1 MEIWILVLVTTL
13 GPNKLL
19 YDPYL
24 ETVGEQACR
33 KHADFVRLRQPEVET
48 FCLNK
53 L

>member
-13 GPNKLL
+13 GPNKFL

-33 KHADFVRLRQPEVET
+33 KQADFVRIRQPEVET
-48 FCLNK
+48 FCVRK
-53 L
+53 K